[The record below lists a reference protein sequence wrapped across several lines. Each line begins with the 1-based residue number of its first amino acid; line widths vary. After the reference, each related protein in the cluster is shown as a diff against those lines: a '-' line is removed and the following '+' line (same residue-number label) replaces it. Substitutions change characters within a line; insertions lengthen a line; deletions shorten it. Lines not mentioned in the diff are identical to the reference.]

1 MEYREA
7 DIDQPPIANGEF
19 YVRRAYSRFSKRATV
34 SPRPLP
40 TLPPLPHQ
48 PNNPRK
54 SHTPPRQPKLKDLV
68 SCTPACNTVY
78 NPDDARPMHFC
89 PKPACRRWFHRDCLE
104 HTASH
109 SVHVSV
115 ESHAFNLL
123 RSDPD
128 SDAPFP
134 LPPPPPPPHASSPP
148 RGRESGKRAHTP
160 PPPPWTLPA
169 LPAKLREAAA
179 QQMLKGVP
187 PYGLVGNAQPIAAAR
202 RLVYACLRAR
212 APAALRTARAALDEW
227 MERMDCTDVEGLLAD
242 ADGGGPALYFAA
254 LFCPLCG
261 GAI

>member
-7 DIDQPPIANGEF
+7 DIEQPPIANGEF

-34 SPRPLP
+34 SPALP
-40 TLPPLPHQ
+40 TLPPLPHR
-48 PNNPRK
+48 PNTRK

-68 SCTPACNTVY
+68 ACTPACNTVY

-148 RGRESGKRAHTP
+148 RGRESGKRAHAS

-169 LPAKLREAAA
+169 LPAMLREAAA

-212 APAALRTARAALDEW
+212 APAELCAAGAALDDW